1 MALAMRTSVL
11 NVSAAAKVRPA
22 FGWGAI
28 PAGRRRAPFRLEGAA
43 ARGAHARQLGRGV
56 CTAVR
61 GRQLARHSA
70 VPGCDL

>member
-22 FGWGAI
+22 FGWGAML
-28 PAGRRRAPFRLEGAA
+28 AGPTPRTFSAGAA
-43 ARGAHARQLGRGV
+43 ARDARVRQLGRGV